1 MEFLK
6 TLAEIRTP
14 FLNEL
19 FLLVT
24 KLGEE
29 IILFL
34 VLCII
39 YWCVNKN
46 TAYRMGLVFVLSS
59 TVVQGLKITCRV
71 PRPWV
76 LDPSFD
82 PVGGSKGAAT
92 SYSFPSGHTQ
102 SAFALWGSLATSVK
116 NAWLKVL
123 FIMLAVAV
131 GFSRMYLGVH
141 TPADV
146 VAGALSTIACVV
158 LVVLFV
164 KLEKDS
170 VAHDLI
176 VSGIFVLLSAGLIVY
191 SLILHSKGLI
201 DMESVTDCCK
211 SGGVSMGFAIGF
223 FIERRYI
230 RFEPKAGK
238 WYTHIIKVVVG
249 LGVLVGIKAGFKPI
263 LHAIMPETVADA
275 LRYCI
280 IIMWATVFWPMI
292 FKCFAKKSDSENK
305 GIGAAA
311 AAGVAAG
318 VTAAAEKIENAKA
331 EEN

>member
-6 TLAEIRTP
+6 TLAEIRSP

-29 IILFL
+29 IVLFL

-39 YWCVNKN
+39 FWCVNKN
-46 TAYRMGLVFVLSS
+46 VAYRMGLSFVLSS
-59 TVVQGLKITCRV
+59 SVIQGLKVTCRV

-76 LDPSFD
+76 LDPTFE

-116 NAWLKVL
+116 NAWLRVL

-146 VAGALSTIACVV
+146 VVGALSTIVCVV

-164 KLEKDS
+164 KLEKES
-170 VAHDLI
+170 AVHDLI
-176 VSGIFVLLSAGLIVY
+176 VSGIFVLISAGLIVY

-201 DMESVTDCCK
+201 DMESVIDCCK
-211 SGGVSMGFAIGF
+211 SGGVSVGFAAGF
-223 FIERRYI
+223 FLERR
-230 RFEPKAGK
+230 FVKFQPQAGK
-238 WYTHIIKVVVG
+238 WYIHLIKVVVG
-249 LGVLVGIKAGFKPI
+249 LGVLVGIKAGLKPV
-263 LHAIMPETVADA
+263 LHAVMSEPVADA

-280 IIMWATVFWPMI
+280 IILWAMVFWPMI
-292 FKCFAKKSDSENK
+292 FKCFA
-305 GIGAAA
+305 
-311 AAGVAAG
+311 
-318 VTAAAEKIENAKA
+318 EKYA
-331 EEN
+331 EEIAE